1 MHTTLH
7 SARETVSEA
16 LWGSTPSHWQQLQSL
31 LTRREPVLVHVRAL
45 AQVHF
50 WGARSPH
57 RRNMHEEE
65 SEQLAYL
72 REHQPALETVLSKA
86 VGATINARTN
96 DPMKFLVTHLAD
108 AAGLIVR
115 SRPSRRLREVGFKA
129 MAIGATVR
137 EVVGLRQWIPD
148 ASGGSQD
155 EDAGSTVIL
164 VERYKS
170 IARDTTFAERVVHP
184 AVRVAGHE
192 AELARMLEHGTA
204 LWDFDTLRLTV
215 ISGGHA
221 LLALGWS
228 LFERHRLRDELGL
241 TSDVVLGFLSH
252 VEKLYTQVPATTHH

>member
-1 MHTTLH
+1 MDQ
-7 SARETVSEA
+7 
-16 LWGSTPSHWQQLQSL
+16 G
-31 LTRREPVLVHVRAL
+31 
-45 AQVHF
+45 
-50 WGARSPH
+50 
-57 RRNMHEEE
+57 E

-72 REHQPALETVLSKA
+72 RKHQPALETVLIKA
-86 VGATINARTN
+86 VGATVNARTN
-96 DPMKFLVTHLAD
+96 DPVKFLVTHLAD

-115 SRPSRRLREVGFKA
+115 SRPSRRLRDVGFKA
-129 MAIGATVR
+129 MVIGATMR

-155 EDAGSTVIL
+155 EDGSTPIV

-170 IARDTTFAERVVHP
+170 MARDTTFAERVVHP

-192 AELARMLEHGTA
+192 AELARMLEHGTGH
-204 LWDFDTLRLTV
+204 WEFDTLRLTV
-215 ISGGHA
+215 LSGGHA

-252 VEKLYTQVPATTHH
+252 VEKLYTQVPATPHHWRH